1 MLRAKAEI
9 QFTLEGKN
17 YVPDNQFRIAFKF
30 GEGLI
35 FSGTIKSNHAEYLQ
49 GERYMTDVE
58 FFTVEDDAYVALKP
72 VLHKGKTLSLCAG
85 KRILGVAV
93 LHDYTYGSNQAEV

>member
-17 YVPDNQFRIAFKF
+17 YVPDNQFRIAFNF

-35 FSGTIKSNHAEYLQ
+35 FSGTIRSNHTEYLQ
-49 GERYMTDVE
+49 GEKYLTDVE
-58 FFTVEDDAYVALKP
+58 FFTVEDEAYFALQP
-72 VLHKGKTLSLCAG
+72 LLTKGKTLSLCAG

-93 LHDYTYGSNQAEV
+93 LHDYSYGN